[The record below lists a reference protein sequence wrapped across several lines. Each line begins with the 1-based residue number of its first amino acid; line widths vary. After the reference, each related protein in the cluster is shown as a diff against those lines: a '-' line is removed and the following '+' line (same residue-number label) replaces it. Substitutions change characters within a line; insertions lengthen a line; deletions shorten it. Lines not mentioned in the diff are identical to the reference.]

1 MADLAALP
9 FRPVRI
15 ATDQPGRVRAVGS
28 VREAAECLVAGWPE
42 KGRGEAYRAALQA
55 TYNAIGETLAP
66 EVARLAFI
74 AAAKEAGIFVREG
87 DGRR

>member
-1 MADLAALP
+1 MPTPAALA
-9 FRPVRI
+9 F
-15 ATDQPGRVRAVGS
+15 RAVVVETDVIGRLRTINS
-28 VREAAECLVAGWPE
+28 VRDAAEMLVVGWPT

-66 EVARLAFI
+66 AVARMAFI

-87 DGRR
+87 R